1 MSYRLKKPLM
11 GLLAA
16 ACVVVSMTV
25 PGQAQAAEAVSAAAS
40 VVVPAGVTAGIAV
53 FDRRTATFTEQQNV
67 DLPFRS
73 ASVVKLLIALDY
85 LWERGPNYSIPG
97 ADRTRLDAML
107 RGSDDDA
114 ASYYW
119 VKNGYEQVVNR
130 MVPRLGLRGT
140 APPPSSQRGYWGYT
154 AITAGDVVRVYR
166 YLLDAAPA
174 PVRQY
179 IMDNLR
185 LSTRCAADSYDQYFG
200 IPSVFTGTRAV
211 KQGWSGFGNA
221 PMTCTG
227 GPAPLSAPAPV
238 TQRVASAA
246 GVDLVQEALHTTGT
260 VGQDDRG
267 IVVVLTLHPDGTP
280 YATAYNALTGIV
292 RSLSVP
298 GGTRFAGSS
307 FGTWGSGVR
316 VRSTPTTTSG
326 QLAIVPAGVDVLV
339 SCQALGQEVVV
350 SPYRNS
356 WWAYLPQFGGYMT
369 NIYVNSPDNKL
380 PNIPDC

>member
-1 MSYRLKKPLM
+1 MAPIIGKPLKALVAM
-11 GLLAA
+11 VCVLAA
-16 ACVVVSMTV
+16 TALSNAA
-25 PGQAQAAEAVSAAAS
+25 PAQAGAVHAAGS

-53 FDRRTATFTEQQNV
+53 YDRQTGTFTEQQNV
-67 DLPFRS
+67 DLQFRS

-85 LWERGPNYSIPG
+85 LWDRGPDYAIPA

-107 RGSDDDA
+107 RSSDDDA

-119 VKNGYEQVVNR
+119 VQRGYEAVINR
-130 MVPRLGLRGT
+130 MVPRLGLLRT

-154 AITAGDVVRVYR
+154 AISASDVVRVYR
-166 YLLDAAPA
+166 FLLDSAPL

-179 IMDNLR
+179 VMGNLR
-185 LSTRCAADSYDQYFG
+185 QSTRCAADSYDQYFG
-200 IPSVFTGTRAV
+200 IPSVFAGPRAM

-227 GPAPLSAPAPV
+227 G
-238 TQRVASAA
+238 ASVRARAA
-246 GVDLVQEALHTTGT
+246 GVDLVREALHTTGT
-260 VGQDDRG
+260 VGADDRA

-280 YATAYNALTGIV
+280 FATAYNTLNGIV
-292 RSLSVP
+292 RSLNVP
-298 GGTRFAGSS
+298 GGTRLPGTS
-307 FGTWGSGVR
+307 FGTWGAGVR
-316 VRSTPTTTSG
+316 VRSGPTTASA
-326 QLAIVPAGVDVLV
+326 QLAVVPSGVDVLV

-350 SPYRNS
+350 SPYRNP

-380 PNIPDC
+380 PGVPDC

>member
-1 MSYRLKKPLM
+1 MPLLLEKPLK
-11 GLLAA
+11 GLLSV
-16 ACVVVSMTV
+16 CVMASMMV
-25 PGQAQAAEAVSAAAS
+25 PGQAQAS
-40 VVVPAGVTAGIAV
+40 VVVPAGVTAGVAV
-53 FDRRTATFTEQQNV
+53 YDRQTATFTEQQNA
-67 DLPFRS
+67 DLQFRS

-85 LWERGPNYSIPG
+85 LWERGPDYSVPS

-119 VKNGYEQVVNR
+119 VRNGYEQVVNR
-130 MVPRLGLRGT
+130 MVVRLGLRST

-154 AITAGDVVRVYR
+154 AISAADVVRVYR
-166 YLLDAAPA
+166 YLLDSAPA
-174 PVRQY
+174 PVRRF
-179 IMDNLR
+179 IMDDLR
-185 LSTRCAADSYDQYFG
+185 QSTRCAADSYDQYFG
-200 IPSVFTGTRAV
+200 IPSVFTGARAV

-227 GPAPLSAPAPV
+227 GPAPVTRPA
-238 TQRVASAA
+238 ASVA

-260 VGQDDRG
+260 VGQDDRT

-280 YATAYNALTGIV
+280 YAKAYNALTGIV

-316 VRSTPTTTSG
+316 VRSAPTTGSG
-326 QLAIVPAGVDVLV
+326 QVATVPAGVDVLV

-350 SPYRNS
+350 SPYRNA